1 MFMSSL
7 CDRLSLVVDH
17 LSSVNLQ
24 IEVFLDMT
32 LNLPRVFSWD
42 EFLECIVCYIDKLLY
57 CLMILLSSFNNLV
70 LNV

>member
-1 MFMSSL
+1 M
-7 CDRLSLVVDH
+7 
-17 LSSVNLQ
+17 NLQ

-42 EFLECIVCYIDKLLY
+42 EFLECIVCYIDKVLY

-70 LNV
+70 LNVWLQVADKFDILEHFVIMI

>member
-7 CDRLSLVVDH
+7 CDRLSFVVDH

-32 LNLPRVFSWD
+32 LDLPRVLSRD
-42 EFLECIVCYIDKLLY
+42 ELFKCIVCYIDKLFD
-57 CLMILLSSFNNLV
+57 CLVILLSSLDYLILDV
-70 LNV
+70 